1 MTSMLSITEYSDAK
15 FRDQV
20 IQLWVTVFGYKTPHN
35 TPVLAIDKKLSVHD
49 GQFFVALVD
58 ESVVGTVL
66 AGYDGHRGWLYSV
79 AASHHRNGMWAHFL
93 M

>member
-1 MTSMLSITEYSDAK
+1 MTRMLSITEYSDAK

-20 IQLWVTVFGYKTPHN
+20 IQLWVTVFGCKTPHN

-49 GQFFVALVD
+49 GLFFVALVD
-58 ESVVGTVL
+58 ESVVRTVL

-79 AASHHRNGMWAHFL
+79 AASHHRNGMWAHYL